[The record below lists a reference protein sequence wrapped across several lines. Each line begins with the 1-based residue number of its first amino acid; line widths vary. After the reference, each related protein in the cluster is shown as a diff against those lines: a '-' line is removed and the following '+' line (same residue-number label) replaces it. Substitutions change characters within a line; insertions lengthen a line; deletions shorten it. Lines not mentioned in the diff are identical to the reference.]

1 MADHHRYGSVY
12 PRPTLPA
19 KNRLP
24 DVAAPMLPDN
34 SEAPARWLRR
44 SRCPALSHLLVGM
57 YKELCAVT
65 DGKPMDEVF
74 PGCQRDNVKCV
85 AASLLALCNV
95 DIPIGISGVY

>member
-1 MADHHRYGSVY
+1 MSKSGETTSASSIA
-12 PRPTLPA
+12 TINNNLC
-19 KNRLP
+19 
-24 DVAAPMLPDN
+24 
-34 SEAPARWLRR
+34 
-44 SRCPALSHLLVGM
+44 RCPALSHLLVGM
-57 YKELCAVT
+57 YKELCAVN